1 LIKVQYLCYKLILK
15 GMNIKNICK
24 NFEKNGFVVIP
35 KFLSKAKIKVIFSQ
49 LNELIDIPINSI
61 NPSLKKKLTLD
72 EKYLYLHKNHPKLKS
87 HFYETITFID
97 SINTISNSKKITN
110 IVKKVLNEKTV
121 FVGSS
126 QIRIDHTKDPYYLP
140 QHQELGQMS
149 TKLALFYMPLVNLN
163 KKTGGLFIRPKT
175 HELGFVRYKGY
186 DKEARAAGHGRQ
198 KIVDKLFSKPN
209 LSKYKSRYIKLNA
222 GDAVIF
228 HNYLFHGTLPNLN
241 KKKIRW
247 VYLVRFNSMNKTP
260 FIKDPK
266 SSLAI
271 PYTADYT
278 LL

>member
-1 LIKVQYLCYKLILK
+1 
-15 GMNIKNICK
+15 MNIKNICK
-24 NFEKNGFVVIP
+24 NFEKNGFAVLP
-35 KFLSKAKIKVIFSQ
+35 KFLSKSQIKKIFSQ
-49 LNELIDIPINSI
+49 LNHLIDIPLDSI
-61 NPSLKKKLTLD
+61 DTSLKKKLTLD
-72 EKYLYLHKNHPKLKS
+72 EKYLYLKKKNPKLKS
-87 HFYETITFID
+87 HFYETITFLD

-126 QIRIDHTKDPYYLP
+126 QIRIDHTSDPYYLP

-149 TKLALFYMPLVNLN
+149 TKLVLFYMPLVSLN
-163 KKTGGLFIRPKT
+163 KKAGGLFIRPKT
-175 HELGFVRYKGY
+175 HELGFVPYKGY
-186 DKEARAAGHGRQ
+186 DKEARTAGHGRQ
-198 KIVDKLFSKPN
+198 KIINKLFSKPN
-209 LSKYKSRYIKLNA
+209 LRKYKSRYIKLNA

-260 FIKDPK
+260 FIKDSK
-266 SSLAI
+266 NSLAI
-271 PYTADYT
+271 PYTADYS

>member
-1 LIKVQYLCYKLILK
+1 
-15 GMNIKNICK
+15 MNIKNICK
-24 NFEKNGFVVIP
+24 NFKKNGFVVIP
-35 KFLSKAKIKVIFSQ
+35 KFLSKAEIKIIFSQ
-49 LNELIDIPINSI
+49 LNELIDVPIKSI
-61 NPSLKKKLTLD
+61 KPSLKKKLTLD
-72 EKYLYLHKNHPKLKS
+72 KKYLFLHKNNPRLKS

-97 SINTISNSKKITN
+97 SINKISISKKITN
-110 IVKKVLNEKTV
+110 IVKKILNEKTI

-126 QIRIDHTKDPYYLP
+126 QIRIDHTNDPYYLP

-149 TKLALFYMPLVNLN
+149 TKLVLFYMPLVDLN

-175 HELGFVRYKGY
+175 HELGFVPYKGY
-186 DKEARAAGHGRQ
+186 DKEAKAAGHGRQ
-198 KIVDKLFSKPN
+198 KIIDKLFTKPN

-260 FIKDPK
+260 FIKDSK